1 MEARKL
7 TKLAERFGG
16 VVRQRRKA
24 HGMTQAA
31 LGDAVG
37 LSEEWVRR
45 IERGTGAPS
54 FETLE
59 ALAGAFRCT
68 VADLFAP
75 LSARDAA
82 SVRIEALLSSV
93 PDDDLPW
100 LEELIRVAA
109 RRSSRRNS

>member
-1 MEARKL
+1 MSKL
-7 TKLAERFGG
+7 TERFGG
-16 VVRQRRKA
+16 AVRQRRKA

-54 FETLE
+54 FDTLE
-59 ALAGAFRCT
+59 ALAVAFHCT

-75 LSARDAA
+75 MSERDVASAR
-82 SVRIEALLSSV
+82 IETLLSSV

-100 LEELIRVAA
+100 MEELIRVAA
-109 RRSSRRNS
+109 RRSTRHNP